1 MSSQISL
8 PAAMLVPFQ
17 HRTFAVL
24 WSATLAANIGA
35 MIQTVAAAWVML
47 SIAHSPDQVV
57 LVQSAAT
64 LPYFCFSLMAGALAD
79 TIDRRHIM
87 LCAQSVTIAAATGL
101 AVLAAVAGLS
111 PWILLGGT
119 FIIGSGAA
127 INAPTWESMVNDQ
140 VPREHIAAA
149 VALNSLSFN
158 TARTL
163 GPALGGALLAVGSP
177 AVAFSVNALVACAL
191 FAAVYASP
199 PSRVA
204 HHLPRESL
212 VPAVASGLR
221 YAMLSPQLRS
231 LMLRCCLFGFCGTA
245 VLALLPLVA
254 RDVLGGGPMIYGVL
268 LGSIGIG
275 AMSGAVLST
284 KLRLRF
290 AADQLARSCPL
301 LLGLSAVGLG
311 FSSTL
316 LATLPLLW
324 LFGATWMFGFLMF
337 NVSMRMSPPRWVVG
351 RTIALYQ
358 TISYAGIALGS
369 VVWGGVT
376 HAFSLRGALVVSGLS
391 MLALLVAPRWT
402 RLLHPALEDSE
413 ARHSEPMVEPAAA
426 LDPRSGPIAVTMEYT
441 VPLGNAVDFGAAV
454 HALGRIRRRDGARRW
469 TVSQDLDDPTHW
481 LERFEYATWL
491 DYARAHGRHTRA
503 DEATLRRVTQLSG
516 DGGGVTRRYIER
528 PQGAQ
533 PVGTAEAAAPSEMRS
548 GMQP

>member
-1 MSSQISL
+1 
-8 PAAMLVPFQ
+8 
-17 HRTFAVL
+17 
-24 WSATLAANIGA
+24 
-35 MIQTVAAAWVML
+35 
-47 SIAHSPDQVV
+47 
-57 LVQSAAT
+57 
-64 LPYFCFSLMAGALAD
+64 
-79 TIDRRHIM
+79 
-87 LCAQSVTIAAATGL
+87 
-101 AVLAAVAGLS
+101 
-111 PWILLGGT
+111 
-119 FIIGSGAA
+119 
-127 INAPTWESMVNDQ
+127 
-140 VPREHIAAA
+140 
-149 VALNSLSFN
+149 
-158 TARTL
+158 
-163 GPALGGALLAVGSP
+163 
-177 AVAFSVNALVACAL
+177 
-191 FAAVYASP
+191 
-199 PSRVA
+199 
-204 HHLPRESL
+204 
-212 VPAVASGLR
+212 
-221 YAMLSPQLRS
+221 
-231 LMLRCCLFGFCGTA
+231 
-245 VLALLPLVA
+245 
-254 RDVLGGGPMIYGVL
+254 
-268 LGSIGIG
+268 
-275 AMSGAVLST
+275 MSGAVLST

-301 LLGLSAVGLG
+301 LLGLSAMGLG
-311 FSSTL
+311 ISSTL

-337 NVSMRMSPPRWVVG
+337 NVTMRMSPPRWVVG

-441 VPLGNAVDFGAAV
+441 VPLCNAVDFGAAV
-454 HALGRIRRRDGARRW
+454 HALGQIRRRDGARRW

-491 DYARAHGRHTRA
+491 DYARAHSRHTRA

-516 DGGGVTRRYIER
+516 DGRAVTRRYIER

-533 PVGTAEAAAPSEMRS
+533 PVGTAEAAAPSEIRS

>member
-1 MSSQISL
+1 
-8 PAAMLVPFQ
+8 MLVPFQ

-24 WSATLAANIGA
+24 WTATLAANVGA
-35 MIQTVAAAWVML
+35 MIQSVAAAWVML
-47 SIAHSPDQVV
+47 SIARSPDQVV
-57 LVQSAAT
+57 LVQTAAT

-79 TIDRRHIM
+79 TGDRRFIM
-87 LCAQSVTIAAATGL
+87 LCAQSVTIAAAVGL
-101 AVLAAVAGLS
+101 ALLAALGALS

-127 INAPTWESMVNDQ
+127 INAPTWESMVNEQ

-158 TARTL
+158 TARTV
-163 GPALGGALLAVGSP
+163 GPALGGALLAIGSP

-191 FAAVYASP
+191 FAGVYGSP

-212 VPAVASGLR
+212 GPAVASGLR
-221 YAMLSPQLRS
+221 YVMLSPRLRS
-231 LMLRCCLFGFCGTA
+231 LMVRCCLFGFCGMAT
-245 VLALLPLVA
+245 LALLPLVA
-254 RDVLGGGPMIYGVL
+254 RDVLGGGPLIYGFL

-284 KLRLRF
+284 QLRLRF

-311 FSSTL
+311 FSTTL
-316 LATLPLLW
+316 LTALPLLW
-324 LFGATWMFGFLMF
+324 LFGATWMLGFLLF
-337 NVSMRMSPPRWVVG
+337 NVTMRMSPPRWVVG

-358 TISYAGIALGS
+358 TITYAGIALGS

-376 HAFSLRGALVVSGLS
+376 HVFSLRGALVVSGLS
-391 MLALLVAPRWT
+391 MLALLVVPRWT
-402 RLLHPALEDSE
+402 RLLHPALEESE
-413 ARHSEPMVEPAAA
+413 ARHSEPMVEPAVA
-426 LDPRSGPIAVTMEYT
+426 LDPRSGPIAVTMEYA
-441 VPLGNAVDFGAAV
+441 VPTANAADFAV
-454 HALGRIRRRDGARRW
+454 AIHALGRIRRRDGARRW
-469 TVSQDLDDPTHW
+469 SVSQDLDDPTHW

-491 DYARAHGRHTRA
+491 DHARAHGRHTRA
-503 DEATLRRVTQLSG
+503 DEESMRRVAELGG
-516 DGGGVTRRYIER
+516 DRGVMRRYLER

-533 PVGTAEAAAPSEMRS
+533 PVGTAEATPRSEVGA
-548 GMQP
+548 GMHP